1 MKTDNKENQGWEV
14 ICTYTTGEAV
24 EDGSLIL
31 VDEKICRE
39 AAIKFPVYL
48 TQAVYSKYVQVPKV
62 FKGHQDESGRLWDL
76 LYMFTAKAFK
86 NPASTLEFQFICML
100 PNVGDWERNEKRIPD
115 MPDHREITL
124 KSVIQARD
132 FDDPSPAIFIMKPNE
147 D

>member
-1 MKTDNKENQGWEV
+1 MKTENKENQGWDV

-24 EDGSLIL
+24 KDGALIL
-31 VDEKICRE
+31 VNEKASKE
-39 AAIKFPVYL
+39 AAIKFPVFL
-48 TQAVYSKYVQVPKV
+48 THAVFAKYVQVPKV
-62 FKGHQDESGRLWDL
+62 FKEHQDESGRLWDL

-100 PNVGDWERNEKRIPD
+100 PNVGDWEQNEKRIPD